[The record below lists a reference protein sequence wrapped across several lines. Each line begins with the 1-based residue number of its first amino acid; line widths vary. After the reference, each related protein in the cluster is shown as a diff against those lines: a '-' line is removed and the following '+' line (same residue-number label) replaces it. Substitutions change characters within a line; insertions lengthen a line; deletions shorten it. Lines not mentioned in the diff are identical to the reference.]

1 MNILYFIIY
10 FTCFALIAGSA
21 FAMMWANINAVWRQP
36 TVTKPTHP
44 EAPAAGEE
52 VMYVD
57 LTRERLEKLLDKETK

>member
-1 MNILYFIIY
+1 MNTLYFIIY
-10 FTCFALIAGSA
+10 FTCFALIAGTA

-52 VMYVD
+52 VLYVD
-57 LTRERLEKLLDKETK
+57 LTRERLENLLNESE

>member
-1 MNILYFIIY
+1 MNTLYFVIY

-36 TVTKPTHP
+36 TVVKRTHP
-44 EAPAAGEE
+44 EAPVAGEE

-57 LTRERLEKLLDKETK
+57 LKRERLEKLLNDSE

>member
-1 MNILYFIIY
+1 MNSLYFAIY
-10 FTCFALIAGSA
+10 FICFALIAGSA

-44 EAPAAGEE
+44 EAPVAGEE

-57 LTRERLEKLLDKETK
+57 LKRERLEKLLNDSE

>member
-1 MNILYFIIY
+1 MNVLYFVIY

-36 TVTKPTHP
+36 TVVKPTHP

-57 LTRERLEKLLDKETK
+57 LKRERLEKLLNDSE

>member
-1 MNILYFIIY
+1 MNTLYFIIY

-36 TVTKPTHP
+36 TVVKRTHP

-57 LTRERLEKLLDKETK
+57 LKRERLEKLLNDSE

>member
-1 MNILYFIIY
+1 MNILYFVIY

-36 TVTKPTHP
+36 TVVKYTHP

-57 LTRERLEKLLDKETK
+57 LKRERLEKLLNDSE

>member
-1 MNILYFIIY
+1 MNILYFVIY

-36 TVTKPTHP
+36 IVTKPTHP

-52 VMYVD
+52 VLYVD
-57 LTRERLEKLLDKETK
+57 LTRERLENLLNESE